1 MAMKSKGRST
11 KGGKSRAAKRGGA
24 RGRAKATTRSK
35 SSGMAS
41 RKTMRSRSA
50 GAAKKT
56 TRARKSKRPSGGMM
70 EKSPPLMPEEMG
82 MNEERKE

>member
-1 MAMKSKGRST
+1 
-11 KGGKSRAAKRGGA
+11 
-24 RGRAKATTRSK
+24 
-35 SSGMAS
+35 MAS